1 MYTVLLVDD
10 EEMVTQGLSRFVPW
24 EDTGFTVAGTAS
36 SADKAL
42 AFLEKTPVDL
52 VITDITMP
60 VTSGLSLIASL
71 NEKHPGIKTVILSGY
86 SDFNYAQQAIR
97 LGALD
102 YLTKPINFGAIR
114 SVLERVR
121 AKLDEESQRSGS
133 SSRLQEVLTH
143 AVILNI
149 CNGLP
154 FEQAKA
160 ALYLDTTCP
169 ITAVRISCLEKQP
182 LPEDL
187 HPVLSQS
194 MGACQMVSPAENEIL
209 CVLEGSRSQS
219 DVLRS
224 LQALA
229 EQACVGGFHMCI
241 GVSQQFQS
249 YADLRMASLQ
259 AAKAMRYQKARNSS
273 GVTPFR
279 TVREMYLNT
288 KEAAEAQITRL
299 ASSLSSPDS
308 RATLVR
314 DFTAALT
321 AMETRPDFSFTM
333 ARQFCTELL
342 MELDTPLQDLV
353 PKDYPHHTY
362 LSEALMDVLSA
373 RNLHEIREYMVGYL
387 QKLLQDLSQLDEA
400 QNAVEL
406 IDRVKKYIQTH
417 FAENLTLSVLSEI
430 FFVCPAYLS
439 RLFKKKTGINF
450 VDYLTNLRMEKAKE
464 FLAIPSLKV
473 YTVAEMVGYEN
484 PRYFSRL
491 FKDSTGISP
500 QEYRSAV
507 CSDAKAAQGESPEGI
522 SPCDAA
528 GGQEGLAV
536 PHPMHP

>member
-24 EDTGFTVAGTAS
+24 EETGFRVAGTAS

-60 VTSGLSLIASL
+60 VKSGLDLIEAL
-71 NEKHPGIKTVILSGY
+71 REKYPGIKTVILSGY
-86 SDFNYAQQAIR
+86 SDFAYAQQAIR

-114 SVLERVR
+114 TLLERVR
-121 AKLDEESQRSGS
+121 AKLDEESQLSGS
-133 SSRLQEVLTH
+133 SVRLQEVLTH
-143 AVILNI
+143 SLIMNI

-154 FEQAKA
+154 FEESKA
-160 ALYLDTTCP
+160 SVYLDTTCP
-169 ITAVRISCLEKQP
+169 ITAVRISCREKQP

-194 MGACQMVSPAENEIL
+194 MGRCQIVSPVENEVL

-219 DVLRS
+219 DVLHNLETLVGQVS
-224 LQALA
+224 
-229 EQACVGGFHMCI
+229 VGGFHMCV
-241 GVSQQFQS
+241 GVSEQFRS
-249 YADLRMASLQ
+249 YANLRIASLQ

-279 TVREMYLNT
+279 MVRQMYLNT
-288 KEAAEAQITRL
+288 KEAAEEQITQL
-299 ASSLSSPDS
+299 TSSLSSPDT
-308 RATLVR
+308 RTTLIH
-314 DFTAALT
+314 DFTTALT
-321 AMETRPDFSFTM
+321 AMETRPDFSFTV

-342 MELDTPLQDLV
+342 IELDTPLQDLV
-353 PKDYPHHTY
+353 PEDYPHHTY

-373 RNLHEIREYMVGYL
+373 KDLHEIREYMVGYL

-406 IDRVKKYIQTH
+406 IDRVKKYIQNH
-417 FAENLTLSVLSEI
+417 FAENLTLSVLSEV

-464 FLAIPSLKV
+464 FLAIPSMKV

-491 FKDSTGISP
+491 FKDATGLSP
-500 QEYRSAV
+500 QEYRTMV
-507 CSDAKAAQGESPEGI
+507 CSDTKSEDSENV
-522 SPCDAA
+522 
-528 GGQEGLAV
+528 V
-536 PHPMHP
+536 PL

>member
-24 EDTGFTVAGTAS
+24 EDTGFQVAGTAS

-60 VTSGLSLIASL
+60 VKSGLDLIEAL
-71 NEKHPGIKTVILSGY
+71 NEKYPNIKTVILSGY

-114 SVLERVR
+114 TLLERIR
-121 AKLDEESQRSGS
+121 LKLDEESQRSGS

-143 AVILNI
+143 SMILNI

-154 FEQAKA
+154 FDASKA
-160 ALYLDTTCP
+160 SVYLDTTCP
-169 ITAVRISCLEKQP
+169 ITAVRICCRDKQP
-182 LPEDL
+182 IPKDL
-187 HPVLSQS
+187 YQEISQG
-194 MGACQMVSPAENEIL
+194 MGRCQIVSPVENEIL
-209 CVLEGSRSQS
+209 CVLEGDRTPG
-219 DVLRS
+219 DILKS
-224 LQALA
+224 LQQLV
-229 EQACVGGFHMCI
+229 ELVSVGGFHMCA
-241 GVSQQFQS
+241 GVSEQFS
-249 YADLRMASLQ
+249 GYSDLRIASLQ
-259 AAKAMRYQKARNSS
+259 AAKAMRYQKARNTS
-273 GVTPFR
+273 GVTCFR
-279 TVREMYLNT
+279 LMREIYLNS
-288 KEAAEAQITRL
+288 KEAAEKQITQL
-299 ASSLSSPDS
+299 VSSLTTPDT
-308 RATLVR
+308 RAALVH
-314 DFTAALT
+314 DFTAALS

-333 ARQFCTELL
+333 AQRFCTELL
-342 MELDTPLQDLV
+342 IELDAPLQDLL
-353 PKDYPHHTY
+353 PEDYPHHTY

-373 RNLHEIREYMVGYL
+373 KTLPEIQGYMVNHIQRL
-387 QKLLQDLSQLDEA
+387 IRDLGQLDES
-400 QNAVEL
+400 QNAMEL

-417 FAENLTLSVLSEI
+417 LAENLTLTVLSEV

-464 FLAIPSLKV
+464 FLAIPTMKI

-491 FKDSTGISP
+491 FKDATGISP
-500 QEYRSAV
+500 QEYRTMV
-507 CSDAKAAQGESPEGI
+507 CSDDKAAES
-522 SPCDAA
+522 
-528 GGQEGLAV
+528 
-536 PHPMHP
+536 